1 MRKVVVTPAGR
12 KRYLELLLEHMQRE
26 YNTDAFAQ
34 WDLWLNTNVA
44 EDIDYCRSLASQYSW
59 IKIVEVPDINS
70 VNNRNIY
77 KFFKYACDPETVYV
91 RLDDDIVYVEPGFF
105 DKIYHFRI
113 TNPEPFLIY
122 GNIIN
127 NAIIS
132 HIHQRNGLFTY
143 NKLGG
148 YKCMDDVGWKDHLY
162 AETVHRAFLQDLK
175 EGNISKWHKSFGTWT
190 CFDYERVSINCIAWL
205 GKTFKEFE
213 GDVGVDEEAWLSVD
227 KPKMMS
233 KPNVIFGDAIVA
245 HFSFFTQR
253 SHLDNTDLLQKYK
266 ECLNLSPRKDQVVNT
281 EALKSTKQV
290 KQVKQVKQTLQACA
304 ETIASLGK
312 LQKELLNYDDD
323 DL

>member
-1 MRKVVVTPAGR
+1 VT
-12 KRYLELLLEHMQRE
+12 
-26 YNTDAFAQ
+26 
-34 WDLWLNTNVA
+34 
-44 EDIDYCRSLASQYSW
+44 EDIDYCRYLASQYSW
-59 IKIVEVPDINS
+59 IKVVEVPDINS

-113 TNPEPFLIY
+113 TNPEPFLVY

-132 HIHQRNGLFTY
+132 HIHQRNGLFKY

-148 YKCMDDVGWKDHLY
+148 YKCMDDVGWKDPLY

-175 EGNISKWHKSFGTWT
+175 DGNISKWHKSFGSWT

-227 KPKMMS
+227 KPKMMN
-233 KPNVIFGDAIVA
+233 KPNVILGDAIVA

-253 SHLDNTDLLQKYK
+253 SHLDNTDILQKYK
-266 ECLNLSPRKDQVVNT
+266 ECINIPQNENVT
-281 EALKSTKQV
+281 ESQAIQTKPV
-290 KQVKQVKQTLQACA
+290 KPVIQIKQALQACA
-304 ETIASLGK
+304 ITIASLGR
-312 LQKELLNYDDD
+312 LQKELLDYSLDSSEDEKTI
-323 DL
+323 